1 MEDNRISSVKMKVI
15 SSLSPIML
23 ENRFDK
29 FTEESSIAVD
39 KVESSTIIN
48 PETGTIRYTTF
59 ITYRQ
64 IDRSL

>member
-15 SSLSPIML
+15 SSLSPITL